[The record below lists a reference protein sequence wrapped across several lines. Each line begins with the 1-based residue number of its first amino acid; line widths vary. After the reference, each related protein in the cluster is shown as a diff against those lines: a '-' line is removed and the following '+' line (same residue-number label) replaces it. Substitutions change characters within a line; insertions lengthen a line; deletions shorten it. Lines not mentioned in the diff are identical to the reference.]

1 MARWPHMTPRTR
13 FAFVLVLSM
22 GAIAVVAFVSLRH
35 PRGQPVESMQ
45 TPMGMRATSPRVSAP
60 NRIRTSPT
68 PKISE
73 TVAVCGYGD
82 VPVEKGDTV
91 SLFRAVRSLTKGAAT
106 SWVSNL
112 QNSDDLRARMAGLLL
127 EDRVTG
133 GEALQPVSERTQNEA
148 VQLAAGTQD
157 PAVYAMAL
165 AICDST
171 GTGDSASPCRR
182 LSIQQWTQLDPDNAA
197 PWLLLAGRALANH
210 DSNAQAEAFSH
221 AARAHRIESYRD
233 SVFAFAEPELPADV
247 TPLARAYFATEV
259 NGVTMATKL
268 SQYTVAGQYCS
279 SESVKDSSVR
289 HQCDSL
295 AELLVS
301 KGNNLLDLGLGTAI
315 GARVGWSASRLN
327 SLRLEQH
334 ALMEMVMQG
343 GVLDSSEPWSCEAV
357 GRADAYTMQ
366 RHRLGELGA
375 LRGLLEHSGESI
387 DAMAEKY
394 TQHIDSISD
403 AALRQ
408 AQESQLPMSR

>member
-35 PRGQPVESMQ
+35 PRALPVESMQ

-127 EDRVTG
+127 EDGVTG

-157 PAVYAMAL
+157 PAVSL
-165 AICDST
+165 PF
-171 GTGDSASPCRR
+171 AS
-182 LSIQQWTQLDPDNAA
+182 
-197 PWLLLAGRALANH
+197 
-210 DSNAQAEAFSH
+210 
-221 AARAHRIESYRD
+221 
-233 SVFAFAEPELPADV
+233 
-247 TPLARAYFATEV
+247 
-259 NGVTMATKL
+259 
-268 SQYTVAGQYCS
+268 
-279 SESVKDSSVR
+279 
-289 HQCDSL
+289 
-295 AELLVS
+295 
-301 KGNNLLDLGLGTAI
+301 
-315 GARVGWSASRLN
+315 
-327 SLRLEQH
+327 
-334 ALMEMVMQG
+334 LMPG
-343 GVLDSSEPWSCEAV
+343 
-357 GRADAYTMQ
+357 
-366 RHRLGELGA
+366 
-375 LRGLLEHSGESI
+375 
-387 DAMAEKY
+387 
-394 TQHIDSISD
+394 
-403 AALRQ
+403 
-408 AQESQLPMSR
+408 